1 VEAAEFSGS
10 LITGRLALEQNR
22 EVFAVPGNI
31 TSKTSFGPNLWI
43 KQGAK
48 LVQDWQD
55 IVEELPRTVKEQILA
70 PLGAPRA
77 GAQPDLFPVVLTGA
91 EKCVLEL
98 LSSDEA
104 VHIDRLLETSR
115 MNSSELLCVLFDLE
129 LKDQIKQ
136 LPGKHFV
143 RKF

>member
-1 VEAAEFSGS
+1 M
-10 LITGRLALEQNR
+10 
-22 EVFAVPGNI
+22 
-31 TSKTSFGPNLWI
+31 
-43 KQGAK
+43 
-48 LVQDWQD
+48 VQDWQD

-70 PLGAPRA
+70 PFGAPLA
-77 GAQPDLFPVVLTGA
+77 SAQSGLFPVLLTGA

-98 LSSDEA
+98 LPSDEA

-115 MNSSELLCVLFDLE
+115 MNSSELLSVLFDLE

-136 LPGKHFV
+136 LPGKSFV